1 MLFVEL
7 VHAIRP
13 YLIGDDNVPEFM
25 RNLILQICSIPEAE
39 CDTRKDPS
47 SEERY
52 SDGSLRKFYTRGIS
66 KKLAEVMLNKLTLP
80 NFKYYINNINNGNC
94 NSAEIRNQS
103 LAEAISPFTEAQVD
117 ANNVADVLFDL
128 LKLSLEY
135 IVNPD
140 LEQDRLVKEAQ
151 TLSQTGKAKFGLE
164 LLEDC
169 SHTCSNID
177 CNNHLQTVADD
188 NTCASNYETIC
199 LSGNTLKYDNLL
211 AVCHDCFQQYALK
224 HTKEETNQLKKIKK
238 LQLEFNLARK
248 TLNQNSIE
256 QGIRKVIEKIH
267 TVDPKDVVKL
277 NYDPVEV
284 DKKID
289 PNAEIFLYGE
299 VKDRV
304 VRYYVTVEKCLRE
317 SARKQEF
324 NDSLFREQ
332 LKATYKKLAAKKI
345 AAKKIDKYTIYQSL
359 AEWLSKMTKQNIMY
373 CKVVI
378 CYFIQSCEVFDAT
391 SQ

>member
-1 MLFVEL
+1 MLFVDL
-7 VHAIRP
+7 VHAIHP
-13 YLIGDDNVPEFM
+13 YLMKNSDVPEFM
-25 RNLILQICSIPEAE
+25 RNLIQQICSIPEE
-39 CDTRKDPS
+39 DWYTKRDPS

-52 SDGSLRKFYTRGIS
+52 KDGSLRKFYTNGVT
-66 KKLAEVMLNKLTLP
+66 KKLAKSILGMLTRE
-80 NFKYYINNINNGNC
+80 NFIDFINYDDYV
-94 NSAEIRNQS
+94 SDVSEIKRDS

-117 ANNVADVLFDL
+117 ANNVADVLFGL

-177 CNNHLQTVADD
+177 CNHHLQTVATD
-188 NTCASNYETIC
+188 NTCSSNYETIC

-224 HTKEETNQLKKIKK
+224 HTKKETNQLKKIKK
-238 LQLEFNLARK
+238 LQSESNLAKK

-256 QGIRKVIEKIH
+256 QGIRKVIEKIR
-267 TVDPKDVVKL
+267 TVDPKDVVAL
-277 NYDPVEV
+277 DYDPVEV

-289 PNAEIFLYGE
+289 PNTEMFLYGE

-304 VRYYVTVEKCLRE
+304 VRYYGTVDKYLKE
-317 SARKQEF
+317 SAKKQEF

-332 LKATYKKLAAKKI
+332 LKATYKKLAAN
-345 AAKKIDKYTIYQSL
+345 KIDKRTIYQSL
-359 AEWLSKMTKQNIMY
+359 AEWLSKMTKQNVMY
-373 CKVVI
+373 CHVVI

-391 SQ
+391 TK

>member
-7 VHAIRP
+7 VHAIHP
-13 YLIGDDNVPEFM
+13 YLTGDGNVPEFM

-39 CDTRKDPS
+39 WDTRKNPS

-66 KKLAEVMLNKLTLP
+66 KKLAKAMLNKLTLSD
-80 NFKYYINNINNGNC
+80 FKYYINNINNGNC
-94 NSAEIRNQS
+94 NSVEIRNRS

-117 ANNVADVLFDL
+117 ANNVADVLFGL

-135 IVNPD
+135 IVTPD
-140 LEQDRLVKEAQ
+140 LEQDRLVKEAR

-164 LLEDC
+164 LLEDR

-177 CNNHLQTVADD
+177 CNHRLQTVAAD
-188 NTCASNYETIC
+188 NTCASNYEIIC

-224 HTKEETNQLKKIKK
+224 HTKKETNQLKKIKK
-238 LQLEFNLARK
+238 LQSESNLAKK

-267 TVDPKDVVKL
+267 NVNPKDVVAL

-289 PNAEIFLYGE
+289 PNTEMFLHGE
-299 VKDRV
+299 VKDKV
-304 VRYYVTVEKCLRE
+304 VRYYGTVDKYLKE
-317 SARKQEF
+317 SAKKQEF

-345 AAKKIDKYTIYQSL
+345 DKCTIYQSL
-359 AEWLSKMTKQNIMY
+359 AEWLSKMTKQNVIY
-373 CKVVI
+373 CYVVI

-391 SQ
+391 TK

>member
-1 MLFVEL
+1 MLFVDL
-7 VHAIRP
+7 VHAIHP
-13 YLIGDDNVPEFM
+13 YLMKNSDVPEFM
-25 RNLILQICSIPEAE
+25 RNLIQQICSIPEE
-39 CDTRKDPS
+39 DWHTKRDPS
-47 SEERY
+47 SEEKY
-52 SDGSLRKFYTRGIS
+52 KDGSLRKFYTNGVT
-66 KKLAEVMLNKLTLP
+66 KKLAKSILGMLTRK
-80 NFKYYINNINNGNC
+80 NFIDFINYDDYV
-94 NSAEIRNQS
+94 SDVSEIKRDS

-140 LEQDRLVKEAQ
+140 LEQDRLVKEAK
-151 TLSQTGKAKFGLE
+151 TLSKTGKAKFGLE

-177 CNNHLQTVADD
+177 CNHHLQTVATD
-188 NTCASNYETIC
+188 NTCSSNYETIC

-224 HTKEETNQLKKIKK
+224 HTKKETNQLKKIKK
-238 LQLEFNLARK
+238 LQSESNLAKK
-248 TLNQNSIE
+248 TLNQNGIE
-256 QGIRKVIEKIH
+256 QGIRKVIEKIRA
-267 TVDPKDVVKL
+267 VDPKDVVAL
-277 NYDPVEV
+277 DYDPVEV

-289 PNAEIFLYGE
+289 PNTEMFLYGE

-304 VRYYVTVEKCLRE
+304 VRYYGTVDKYLKE
-317 SARKQEF
+317 SAKKQEF

-345 AAKKIDKYTIYQSL
+345 DKRTIYQSL
-359 AEWLSKMTKQNIMY
+359 AEWLSKMTKQNVMY
-373 CKVVI
+373 CHVVI

-391 SQ
+391 TK

>member
-1 MLFVEL
+1 MLFVDL
-7 VHAIRP
+7 VHAIHP
-13 YLIGDDNVPEFM
+13 YLMKDSDVPEFM
-25 RNLILQICSIPEAE
+25 RNLIQQICSIPEE
-39 CDTRKDPS
+39 DWYTKRDPS
-47 SEERY
+47 SEEKY
-52 SDGSLRKFYTRGIS
+52 KDGSLRKFYTNGVT
-66 KKLAEVMLNKLTLP
+66 KKLAKSILGMLTRK
-80 NFKYYINNINNGNC
+80 NFIDFINYDDYATDVSEIN
-94 NSAEIRNQS
+94 RDS

-151 TLSQTGKAKFGLE
+151 TLSQTGKAKFGLG

-224 HTKEETNQLKKIKK
+224 HTKEETSQLKKIKK

-324 NDSLFREQ
+324 NDRLFREQ
-332 LKATYKKLAAKKI
+332 LKDTYKKLAAKKI
-345 AAKKIDKYTIYQSL
+345 ADKKIDKCTIYQSL

-391 SQ
+391 AQ

>member
-7 VHAIRP
+7 VHAIHP
-13 YLIGDDNVPEFM
+13 YLIGDGNVPEFM

-39 CDTRKDPS
+39 WDTRKDPS

-66 KKLAEVMLNKLTLP
+66 KKLAKAMLNKLTLS

-94 NSAEIRNQS
+94 NSIEIRNRS

-117 ANNVADVLFDL
+117 ANNVADVLFGL

-177 CNNHLQTVADD
+177 CNHHLQTVATD
-188 NTCASNYETIC
+188 NTCSSNYETIC

-224 HTKEETNQLKKIKK
+224 HTKKETDQLKKIKK
-238 LQLEFNLARK
+238 LQSESNLAKK

-256 QGIRKVIEKIH
+256 QGIRKVIEKIR
-267 TVDPKDVVKL
+267 TVDPKDVVAL
-277 NYDPVEV
+277 DYDPVEV

-289 PNAEIFLYGE
+289 PNTEMFLYGE

-304 VRYYVTVEKCLRE
+304 VRYYGTVDKYLKE
-317 SARKQEF
+317 SAKKQEF
-324 NDSLFREQ
+324 NDSLFRKQ
-332 LKATYKKLAAKKI
+332 LKATYKKLAAN
-345 AAKKIDKYTIYQSL
+345 KIDKRTIYQSL
-359 AEWLSKMTKQNIMY
+359 AEWLSKMTKQNVMY
-373 CKVVI
+373 CHVVI

-391 SQ
+391 TK